1 MQVTR
6 TSRIS
11 GIIRTIDLPITDEQL
26 IDYGRGA
33 LIQDAF
39 WNLNASQR
47 EFFMTGITE
56 EEWEKFV
63 AVSEEDDHADPEE
76 SDESDLDN
84 ATRKTEDNY
93 YDEN

>member
-6 TSRIS
+6 TSRIT
-11 GIIRTIDLPITDEQL
+11 GIIRTIDLPITEEQL

-33 LIQDAF
+33 RIQDAL
-39 WNLNASQR
+39 WNLNTSQR

-56 EEWEKFV
+56 EEWEKFI
-63 AVSEEDDHADPEE
+63 AVSEEDHDAADEP
-76 SDESDLDN
+76 DLDN
-84 ATRKTEDNY
+84 ALTKHEDNY

>member
-6 TSRIS
+6 TSRLT
-11 GIIRTIDLPITDEQL
+11 GITRTLELPITEEQL

-33 LIQDAF
+33 LIQDAL
-39 WNLNASQR
+39 WNLNESQR

-56 EEWEKFV
+56 EEWNQFV
-63 AVSEEDDHADPEE
+63 AITEDDDHDAADEPDMGN
-76 SDESDLDN
+76 SF
-84 ATRKTEDNY
+84 TKQEDNY

>member
-11 GIIRTIDLPITDEQL
+11 GIIRTIDLPITEEQL
-26 IDYGRGA
+26 IDFGRGA
-33 LIQDAF
+33 RVQDAL
-39 WNLNASQR
+39 WNLTPSQR

-56 EEWEKFV
+56 EEWEQFI
-63 AVSEEDDHADPEE
+63 AVSEESDHEAADEP
-76 SDESDLDN
+76 DLGN
-84 ATRKTEDNY
+84 TFTKNEDNY

>member
-11 GIIRTIDLPITDEQL
+11 GITRTIDLPITEDQL
-26 IDYGRGA
+26 IDFGRGA
-33 LIQDAF
+33 RVQDAL
-39 WNLNASQR
+39 WNLTPAQR

-56 EEWEKFV
+56 EEWEQFI
-63 AVSEEDDHADPEE
+63 AVSEEGDHEAADEP
-76 SDESDLDN
+76 DLGN
-84 ATRKTEDNY
+84 AFTKNEDNY

>member
-6 TSRIS
+6 TSRLT
-11 GIIRTIDLPITDEQL
+11 GITRTLELPITEEQL

-33 LIQDAF
+33 LIQDAL
-39 WNLNASQR
+39 WNLNESQR

-56 EEWEKFV
+56 EEWNQFV
-63 AVSEEDDHADPEE
+63 AVTEDDDHDA
-76 SDESDLDN
+76 SDEPDMGNSL
-84 ATRKTEDNY
+84 TKHEDNY